1 MILLFFMAEDLR
13 DLIPT
18 RQSLLSRLKNWDD
31 RESWQEFFD
40 TYWKLIYGVA
50 IRAGLTDAEAQ
61 DVVQE
66 TVIQVAKK
74 IPEFKYDPAVG
85 SFKQW
90 LLHTTRWRIGDQIR
104 RRLPTNEPFTQPP
117 ADTAETATVERL
129 PTPAPLDMETVWDE
143 EWERNI
149 FEAAIEKVKREVS
162 AKQYQIFDLYV
173 IKKWPVQ
180 KVARTLG
187 INIGRVYLAKH
198 RVTGLLKKEIKKL
211 EHALI

>member
-1 MILLFFMAEDLR
+1 
-13 DLIPT
+13 
-18 RQSLLSRLKNWDD
+18 
-31 RESWQEFFD
+31 
-40 TYWKLIYGVA
+40 
-50 IRAGLTDAEAQ
+50 
-61 DVVQE
+61 
-66 TVIQVAKK
+66 
-74 IPEFKYDPAVG
+74 
-85 SFKQW
+85 
-90 LLHTTRWRIGDQIR
+90 
-104 RRLPTNEPFTQPP
+104 
-117 ADTAETATVERL
+117 
-129 PTPAPLDMETVWDE
+129 METVWDE

-211 EHALI
+211 EQALI